1 MTGSRSE
8 LLLNGLVVCMASTL
22 VSSASSILSLG
33 TLTRLLISPRGQS
46 QEALVQSP
54 YPQVSAQVNTK
65 VSDVNKIV
73 IIIRGRIT
81 YGAIAPA
88 YPHACTREQARSP
101 FSRRPFPDWSPC
113 SEGESRMLLLA
124 LLGIVII
131 NINMLHFIFQLWDLD
146 LNVFGLVI
154 RVSQSSN

>member
-65 VSDVNKIV
+65 VSDVNKVV

-81 YGAIAPA
+81 YGASAPA
-88 YPHACTREQARSP
+88 YPHACTREQVRSP

-113 SEGESRMLLLA
+113 SEGDSRLLLLA

-131 NINMLHFIFQLWDLD
+131 NINMLHFIFKLWDLD